1 MGPSKL
7 TWAWPRP
14 APLPWRRRSSSL
26 LLSPLPNWATLPT
39 KCSAF
44 PRSLTLRK
52 RITTWPCPRPLP
64 VSRRRRSS
72 SLLLSQLP
80 NWATLPT
87 KCSALP
93 KLPLPLPRR
102 LSSGDHFSRST
113 DPPLLDLLA
122 TPSKPTWAWP
132 KRELS
137 RVASESSSRR
147 APPSSARPSRLPST
161 SSSTAKPSGRE
172 LDPSASNPSDARPRL
187 SLSASTRRHAEWEP
201 SRRFTSV
208 PSEKVWL
215 PLKRPARERRERNL
229 PSAPPERPQE
239 ISPDSQL
246 LEPLSSNSAPES
258 SDPKSNAHARA
269 RPSA

>member
-1 MGPSKL
+1 MGSL
-7 TWAWPRP
+7 ITRAWPRP
-14 APLPWRRRSSSL
+14 APLPW
-26 LLSPLPNWATLPT
+26 
-39 KCSAF
+39 
-44 PRSLTLRK
+44 
-52 RITTWPCPRPLP
+52 
-64 VSRRRRSS
+64 RRRSS

-93 KLPLPLPRR
+93 KLTLPLLRR
-102 LSSGDHFSRST
+102 LSSGEQASVPYHT
-113 DPPLLDLLA
+113 NPTML
-122 TPSKPTWAWP
+122 TWAWP
-132 KRELS
+132 RPPRPELS

-147 APPSSARPSRLPST
+147 APPSSARPSRQPST

-172 LDPSASNPSDARPRL
+172 LDPSASIPPDARPRL

-215 PLKRPARERRERNL
+215 PLKRPATERRERPL

-246 LEPLSSNSAPES
+246 LEPLSSNSAQSHQIRSQTHMQGQGQVHEDCQCPHQPDLEE
-258 SDPKSNAHARA
+258 
-269 RPSA
+269 

>member
-1 MGPSKL
+1 MG
-7 TWAWPRP
+7 
-14 APLPWRRRSSSL
+14 
-26 LLSPLPNWATLPT
+26 
-39 KCSAF
+39 
-44 PRSLTLRK
+44 
-52 RITTWPCPRPLP
+52 
-64 VSRRRRSS
+64 
-72 SLLLSQLP
+72 
-80 NWATLPT
+80 
-87 KCSALP
+87 ALP
-93 KLPLPLPRR
+93 KLTLPLPRR
-102 LSSGDHFSRST
+102 LSGDSDPFSRST

-122 TPSKPTWAWP
+122 KPSLLTWACP
-132 KRELS
+132 RPPRELS

-147 APPSSARPSRLPST
+147 APPSSARPSRQPST
-161 SSSTAKPSGRE
+161 SSRTAKPSGRE
-172 LDPSASNPSDARPRL
+172 LDPSAS
-187 SLSASTRRHAEWEP
+187 TRRHAELEP

>member
-1 MGPSKL
+1 MGPPLLDLLATPSKL

-39 KCSAF
+39 K
-44 PRSLTLRK
+44 R
-52 RITTWPCPRPLP
+52 
-64 VSRRRRSS
+64 
-72 SLLLSQLP
+72 
-80 NWATLPT
+80 
-87 KCSALP
+87 SALP
-93 KLPLPLPRR
+93 KLTLPLPCR
-102 LSSGDHFSRST
+102 LSGDSDPFSRST

-122 TPSKPTWAWP
+122 KPSLLTWACP
-132 KRELS
+132 RPPRELS

-147 APPSSARPSRLPST
+147 APPSSARPSRQPST
-161 SSSTAKPSGRE
+161 SSRTAKPSGRE

-215 PLKRPARERRERNL
+215 PLKRHARERRERNL

-239 ISPDSQL
+239 ISPIRRQSHQIRSQTHMQGQGQVHEDCQCPHHPD
-246 LEPLSSNSAPES
+246 LEKGPA
-258 SDPKSNAHARA
+258 
-269 RPSA
+269 